1 VSLCFHLLERYHG
14 GKILKETGRFHMT
27 LEQDQKLY
35 YMARLEISSVET
47 SDGGDYKAVAK
58 NNHGESTASIN
69 LNFEGG
75 GKPK

>member
-1 VSLCFHLLERYHG
+1 MS
-14 GKILKETGRFHMT
+14 
-27 LEQDQKLY
+27 LEQDQLY
-35 YMARLEISSVET
+35 YLARLEISSVET

-58 NNHGESTASIN
+58 NKHGESTASIN